1 MSNAPVTPALD
12 GIAIIGMSGRFPGS
26 GDIAAFWR
34 ALLEGR
40 ECITRFTDEELMEA
54 GIPAAVLRQPNYV
67 KAGSYLDAIDQFDA
81 AFFGISPRE
90 AELMDPQQRL
100 FLEHAWLAL
109 EDAGIVPER
118 FAGEIAVFGGA
129 SFSTYGLLHLRAEIG
144 SVGSLET
151 VLGNDKDYLATRVSY
166 KLGLRGPS
174 VSVQTACSTSL
185 TAVAMACDSLLN
197 LQADVALAGGV
208 TVKLPLKSGYLF
220 EDGSILSPD
229 GHCRAFD
236 VKARGTIFGSGVG
249 VVALKRLEDAVADGD
264 PIHAVIRGWGVN
276 NDGDHKVGFSAPS
289 VDGQARVIATALA
302 QAGIS
307 PDTISYVE
315 AHGTGTPLGDPIEV
329 RALTRAYGSG
339 ARRADKC
346 GIGSVKTNVG
356 HLESAAGIT
365 GLIKAA
371 LAVKHGVIPPSLNF
385 ETPNP
390 EIDFPATPFRVVDQ
404 LTPWPAE
411 GHPRRAGVNS
421 FGMGGTN
428 VHMVLEQAP
437 AVPAVAPQVERQVVE
452 RPEHLLVLS
461 ARSAA
466 ALRDLARS
474 YAGAVAEAGT
484 GPLGDMAFTAA
495 TARRHFPH
503 RLAVTARAAEELA
516 AQLVAFAD
524 GGAPDLSGEAAAVA
538 PEVAF
543 LFSGQGSQ
551 YAGMGRALYEASPRF
566 RRTLDRCDAILRPLM
581 DRPLL
586 SVLFPAPGDEGLI
599 DETIYTQP
607 ALFSLGYALGDLWRS
622 WGVKPSVMLGHS
634 VGEYA
639 AATLAGVFT
648 LEEGLKLI
656 AARGRLMQALPRD
669 GVMMTV
675 FAAEA
680 EVAAAVAPYAA
691 DVSIAAVNAPRSTVI
706 SGRRAAVEAIAAG
719 FEAKGVKA
727 RALTTSHAFHSPLMQ
742 PMMAAFRALA
752 ESVAYG
758 TLDIPIL
765 SNLTGRL
772 ETTALASADYWCRHV
787 LAPVRFLDGIS
798 AAAAR
803 GISLFVEI
811 GPRPVLCALGRETLD
826 GAPGAD
832 GRQWLASL
840 RRPGT
845 DWRTLLDSLGR
856 LHLAGVEID
865 WAGFDADYARR
876 RVRLPGYAFQ
886 RRSFWA
892 APRAGGA
899 ASGKVRGVATG
910 TDHPLLG
917 QRLRQAGTKEVR
929 FEAALNATDPA
940 FLTDH
945 RVFDAVVL
953 PATGYL
959 EMALAG
965 GAHLFATDELT
976 LEDISFKQVMTLP
989 DAGERIVQAVF
1000 VPASGKAYSFE
1011 IFSGDAAGNE
1021 WTLHCSGTV
1030 KPAEDDTDLPADDET
1045 LDAARRRCDAPV
1057 PVASV
1062 YENYLKRGLA
1072 YGPAFRGI
1080 ADLAAGEG
1088 ETLAHI
1094 VLPDA
1099 ARDGA
1104 EAYRLHPALMD
1115 ACFQALGAAFGAM
1128 NDADTY
1134 LPVSLDRLTVRG
1146 LVPGDI
1152 FSHSRLHGGEGEGVA
1167 DHVSTLRLFDAQGAV
1182 AAEAVGLKSR
1192 RITRD
1197 VVLPQDAGG
1206 IDTWLYDLAWESA
1219 ETPSGVEGPG
1229 AGPWVLLGGD
1239 GLARAIAA
1247 RLDLLGWSALLLP
1260 AGEVGRLPELL
1271 ATGALAGLVDLRA
1284 LASSDVPP
1292 PDAAQR
1298 ASADLLALV
1307 QALIVAGRTRDLPL
1321 VVLTRGAQGGV
1332 VPDEA
1337 PAGEGVVEEGVFEG
1351 LAAAPLWGLVRTV
1364 WHEYPDLPATIL
1376 DLAPEAATDEA
1387 AQIAAELTGADG
1399 EQQVAYRAGRRFVA
1413 RLKHHQST
1421 AAQSRLD
1428 IPDTPYRIDRT
1439 PEGGLDRLL
1448 VVPHARRRPQA
1459 GEVELEVLGM
1469 GLNFR
1474 DVLNAMGLYPGE
1486 AGPFGGECSGR
1497 VLRVGPGVTG
1507 LAPGDAVVAMHFG
1520 TFASHVTLPAA
1531 VVFKVPQGM
1540 GVVEAAGLPIVYL
1553 TTWYGLH
1560 HLAGIKA
1567 GDRVLIHSASGGVG
1581 IAAIRVA
1588 QMVGAEIFATA
1599 SPHKHDFLRSLGVT
1613 HIMNS
1618 RDTAFADEIM
1628 RLTGGRGVDIVLN
1641 SLGGEAIPASL
1652 SVVAPGGHFVEIGK
1666 RDIWSVDE
1674 ARAVRGDITYSIV
1687 NFDITAVEE
1696 PELVRALLAEA
1707 LELMSSGAL
1716 GQPVTTVYGV
1726 EDALDAMA
1734 AMQKARHTG
1743 KLVLATPAAGERR
1756 GDFAADATYLVTGAF
1771 GGIGRLVAGWMVE
1784 RGARTLALVG
1794 RRPPDRE
1801 AEAAIAALRAAGA
1814 RVEVFA
1820 ADVGDEA
1827 ALAQVLAAV
1836 DAGMPA
1842 LRGVIHAAGV
1852 LDDGVL
1858 TALDPARL
1866 ESVFAAK
1873 VRGAYALHRATAH
1886 RPLDLFVLFS
1896 SLGSVLG
1903 APGQANYA
1911 AANAFLDRLAH
1922 ARRAKGLPALAINWG
1937 GWQDTGMTAGGAV
1950 AANLAYGGS
1959 IPPAKG
1965 LTILG
1970 QLMREGAAEV
1980 GVAPFD
1986 WRLYFEGLPRRL
1998 SVLAHVERELE
2009 QAVAAAET
2017 FAALRTALRGADA
2030 ARRDGLLLDYLR
2042 GVVGRLLRLEGG
2054 EVLSE
2059 TQPLQE
2065 LGLDSLVSIQL
2076 RNRIRAELEI
2086 DLPVAEMMEAGSLA
2100 QLVAVAAGKI
2110 APVAGEGAPPPA
2122 GIVPLHLAE
2131 APASFAQQ
2139 RLWFLSRL
2147 DPGSAFYTVTFS
2159 LFLEGPFEPAAFAR
2173 AAAEIVR
2180 RHGALRTS
2188 FPEVD
2193 GAPVQRIRDDLALP
2207 LEWVDLSGLSEAE
2220 RERQMARRVE
2230 EESRRTFDLAEGPL
2244 FKLTVLQ
2251 LGAELQR
2258 AIVAIHHIVTDGWSA
2273 VVFIQELGAL
2283 YRAFS
2288 RGETS
2293 PLPELPVQYTDFS
2306 VWQRDW
2312 LSGPRLAAELDYW
2325 RGQLA
2330 APLPVLDLPTDR
2342 PRTGAVVHR
2351 GGAFTVMLPK
2361 DLADGLK
2368 ALGRSAGAGLFATLM
2383 AGFRILLHRLTEAP
2397 DIVIGSLV
2405 ANRDRPEIEGLIG
2418 FFANMV
2424 VFRGNLSG
2432 DPTVRA
2438 ALAREAE
2445 TVRGGLAHQDV
2456 PFEKLVEEL
2465 KPERH
2470 AGRNP
2475 LCDVI
2480 LVLQRGVPKP
2490 DLDARDL
2497 KIGPVWDLDNGTVRF
2512 DLEVHVW
2519 ETDQGLSTSFIYN
2532 ADLFDAASVE
2542 QLERQFA
2549 AVLAAMV
2556 EAPDLPVSRLPLAS
2570 AVPDGGDALAR
2581 TLQQIEN
2588 LSDAEVDALLR
2599 EMMDEGV
2606 DHTP

>member
-1 MSNAPVTPALD
+1 MSNAALNAPVTSALD

-34 ALLEGR
+34 ALVEGR
-40 ECITRFTDEELMEA
+40 ECITRFTDEELLEA

-81 AFFGISPRE
+81 GFFGISPRE

-236 VKARGTIFGSGVG
+236 AKARGTIFGSGVG

-437 AVPAVAPQVERQVVE
+437 AVPAVAAQVE

-484 GPLGDMAFTAA
+484 GQLGDIAFTAA
-495 TARRHFPH
+495 TARRHFQH
-503 RLAVTARAAEELA
+503 RLAVTARAADELA
-516 AQLVAFAD
+516 AQLSAFAD
-524 GGAPDLSGEAAAVA
+524 GGAPDLSGEAAGAA

-648 LEEGLKLI
+648 LEAGLKLV

-680 EVAAAVAPYAA
+680 EVAAAVAPYASE
-691 DVSIAAVNAPRSTVI
+691 VSIAAVNAPRSTVI
-706 SGRRAAVEAIAAG
+706 SGRRGAVEAIAAG

-752 ESVAYG
+752 ESIAYG
-758 TLDIPIL
+758 APDVPIL

-826 GAPGAD
+826 GAPDAD

-845 DWRTLLDSLGR
+845 DWRTMLDSLGR
-856 LHLAGVEID
+856 LHVAGVEID

-892 APRAGGA
+892 APRAGGTA
-899 ASGKVRGVATG
+899 GGKVRGVATG
-910 TDHPLLG
+910 ADHPLLG

-929 FEAALNATDPA
+929 FEAALNAADPA

-989 DAGERIVQAVF
+989 DTGERIVQAVF

-1011 IFSGDAAGNE
+1011 IFSGDAAGDE

-1030 KPAEDDTDLPADDET
+1030 KPAADDTDLPADDET
-1045 LDAARRRCDAPV
+1045 LDAARHRCDAPV

-1062 YENYLKRGLA
+1062 YENYLRRGLA

-1080 ADLAAGEG
+1080 SALSGGEG

-1094 VLPDA
+1094 VLPNA

-1104 EAYRLHPALMD
+1104 DTYRLHPALMD

-1128 NDADTY
+1128 TDADTY

-1146 LVPGDI
+1146 VVPGDI
-1152 FSHSRLHGGEGEGVA
+1152 FSHSRLHGADGEGVA

-1192 RITRD
+1192 RVTRD
-1197 VVLPQDAGG
+1197 VVLPQEAGG
-1206 IDTWLYDLAWESA
+1206 IDTWLYDLAWEPA
-1219 ETPSGVEGPG
+1219 EMPSGVEGPG
-1229 AGPWVLLGGD
+1229 AGPWLLVGGD
-1239 GLARAIAA
+1239 GLAAAIAA
-1247 RLDLLGWSALLLP
+1247 RLEVLGGSALLLP
-1260 AGEVGRLPELL
+1260 AGEVGRLPDLL
-1271 ATGALAGLVDLRA
+1271 ATGAFAGLVDLRA
-1284 LASSDVPP
+1284 LATSDALIPE
-1292 PDAAQR
+1292 AAHR
-1298 ASADLLALV
+1298 AGADLLALI
-1307 QALIVAGRTRDLPL
+1307 QALIAAGRTGDLPL
-1321 VVLTRGAQGGV
+1321 VVVTRGAQGGV
-1332 VPDEA
+1332 VPDAALADESVA
-1337 PAGEGVVEEGVFEG
+1337 EEGVVEG

-1364 WHEYPDLPATIL
+1364 WHEYPDLPATLL
-1376 DLAPEAATDEA
+1376 DLAPEGATDEA
-1387 AQIAAELTGADG
+1387 AQIAAELTGSDG
-1399 EQQVAYRAGRRFVA
+1399 EQQVAYRAGARFVA
-1413 RLKHHQST
+1413 RLTRHQST

-1474 DVLNAMGLYPGE
+1474 DVLNAMGLYPGD

-1507 LAPGDAVVAMHFG
+1507 LAVGDEVVALHFG

-1531 VVFKVPQGM
+1531 VVFKVPDGM
-1540 GVVEAAGLPIVYL
+1540 PVVEAAGLPIVYL

-1618 RDTAFADEIM
+1618 RDIAFADEIM

-1652 SVVAPGGHFVEIGK
+1652 SVLTPGGHFVEIGK
-1666 RDIWSVDE
+1666 RDIWSVE
-1674 ARAVRGDITYSIV
+1674 QARAARGDITYSIV
-1687 NFDITAVEE
+1687 NFDIAAVEE

-1716 GQPVTTVYGV
+1716 GRPVTTVYGV

-1734 AMQKARHTG
+1734 SMQKARHIG
-1743 KLVLATPAAGERR
+1743 KLVLATPAAGARR

-1784 RGARTLALVG
+1784 RGARNLALVG

-1827 ALAQVLAAV
+1827 ALTQVLAAV

-1873 VRGAYALHRATAH
+1873 VRGALGLHRATAH

-1922 ARRAKGLPALAINWG
+1922 ARRAQGLPALAINWG

-1950 AANLAYGGS
+1950 AASLAYGGS
-1959 IPPAKG
+1959 IPPLKG
-1965 LTILG
+1965 LAILG
-1970 QLMREGAAEV
+1970 QLMRESAAEV

-2009 QAVAAAET
+2009 QAAAAAET
-2017 FAALRTALRGADA
+2017 FAALRTALRSADA

-2076 RNRIRAELEI
+2076 RNRIRSELEI

-2110 APVAGEGAPPPA
+2110 APVAGEGAAPAA

-2131 APASFAQQ
+2131 APASFAQH

-2159 LFLEGPFEPAAFAR
+2159 LFLEGPFEPDAFTR
-2173 AAAEIVR
+2173 AVAEIVR

-2207 LEWVDLSGLSEAE
+2207 LEWVDLSGLGEAE

-2244 FKLTVLQ
+2244 LKLTVLK

-2288 RGETS
+2288 RGEAS

-2312 LSGPRLAAELDYW
+2312 LSGPRLAADLDYW

-2342 PRTGAVVHR
+2342 PRTGAIMHR

-2397 DIVIGSLV
+2397 DIVVGSLV

-2424 VFRGNLSG
+2424 VFRGDLSG
-2432 DPTVRA
+2432 DPTVRV

-2456 PFEKLVEEL
+2456 PFERLVEEL

-2497 KIGPVWDLDNGTVRF
+2497 RIGPVWDLDNGTVRF

-2570 AVPDGGDALAR
+2570 AAPDGGDALAR
-2581 TLQQIEN
+2581 TLQQIET

-2606 DHTP
+2606 GETP